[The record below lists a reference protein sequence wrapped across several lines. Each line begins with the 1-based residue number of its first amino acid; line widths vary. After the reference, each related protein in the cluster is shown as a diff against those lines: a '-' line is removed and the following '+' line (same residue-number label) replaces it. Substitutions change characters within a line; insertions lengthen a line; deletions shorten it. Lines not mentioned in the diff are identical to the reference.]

1 MAYISIATAIRL
13 PRLELFGKEDDEFQT
28 LDLRK

>member
-1 MAYISIATAIRL
+1 MVYISIATAIRL
-13 PRLELFGKEDDEFQT
+13 PRLELFHSEDDEFQS